1 MRVGQQDFVAEGG
14 FLLIIKG
21 FVKVLVRNGEL
32 TMVQPIQDP
41 ETPDEDGDADF
52 KALTAQEA
60 QAWRQRHPGLSVWRM
75 VGAQALVGAVAVALA
90 GLVSGQAHVAWSA
103 AYGALAVVVPAA
115 LFARGM
121 ARMRGGANAALVG
134 FFGWE
139 MAKIALTVAM
149 LAAAPRLIAP
159 LSWLALLA
167 GMVVTMK
174 TYWIAL
180 WARPGV
186 RKTD

>member
-1 MRVGQQDFVAEGG
+1 MNP
-14 FLLIIKG
+14 
-21 FVKVLVRNGEL
+21 KVL
-32 TMVQPIQDP
+32 
-41 ETPDEDGDADF
+41 ETEIEDEEPDF
-52 KALTAQEA
+52 KPLTAQEA
-60 QAWRQRHPGLSVWRM
+60 KAWRQRHPSLSVWRV
-75 VGAQALVGAVAVALA
+75 VGLQVLVGLLVTLVAL
-90 GLVSGQAHVAWSA
+90 LVSRKVSVALSA
-103 AYGALAVVVPAA
+103 GYGALAVVLPSA

-121 ARMRGGANAALVG
+121 GRMKASASAVLAG

-149 LAAAPRLIAP
+149 LAAASKLIDP
-159 LSWLALLA
+159 LSWLALLV

>member
-1 MRVGQQDFVAEGG
+1 MTNSVSPTTEVE
-14 FLLIIKG
+14 
-21 FVKVLVRNGEL
+21 
-32 TMVQPIQDP
+32 
-41 ETPDEDGDADF
+41 DEDSDF
-52 KALTAQEA
+52 KPLTEQEA
-60 QAWRQRHPGLSVWRM
+60 QEWRKRHPALSVWRVVM
-75 VGAQALVGAVAVALA
+75 AQAVVGALVTLVVW
-90 GLVSGQAHVAWSA
+90 LVSGKSHIAVSA
-103 AYGALAVVVPAA
+103 GYGSLAVVLPSV

-121 ARMRGGANAALVG
+121 GRIKNAASSANAVLTG

-149 LAAAPRLIAP
+149 LAAAPKLIDA

>member
-1 MRVGQQDFVAEGG
+1 MTNPNLPTTEVE
-14 FLLIIKG
+14 
-21 FVKVLVRNGEL
+21 
-32 TMVQPIQDP
+32 
-41 ETPDEDGDADF
+41 DEDSDF
-52 KALTAQEA
+52 KPLTAQEA
-60 QAWRQRHPGLSVWRM
+60 QEWRKRHPALSVWRVVM
-75 VGAQALVGAVAVALA
+75 AQALVGMLVVLVTW
-90 GLVSGQAHVAWSA
+90 LVSGKPSVIVSA
-103 AYGALAVVVPAA
+103 GYGALAVVLPAA

-121 ARMRGGANAALVG
+121 GRLKNSAKAMLVG

-149 LAAAPRLIAP
+149 LAAAPKLIDA

-174 TYWIAL
+174 TYWVAQ
-180 WARPGV
+180 WARSSV

>member
-1 MRVGQQDFVAEGG
+1 MTNSDSPTTEVE
-14 FLLIIKG
+14 
-21 FVKVLVRNGEL
+21 
-32 TMVQPIQDP
+32 
-41 ETPDEDGDADF
+41 DEDSDF
-52 KALTAQEA
+52 KPLTAQEA
-60 QAWRQRHPGLSVWRM
+60 QEWRKRHPALSVWRL
-75 VGAQALVGAVAVALA
+75 VLAQAVVGVLATLVAW
-90 GLVSGQAHVAWSA
+90 LVSGKSQVAMSA
-103 AYGALAVVVPAA
+103 GYGALAVVLPSA

-121 ARMRGGANAALVG
+121 GRIKNSAGSANAMLTG

-149 LAAAPRLIAP
+149 LAAAPKLIDA

-180 WARPGV
+180 WVRSSV

>member
-1 MRVGQQDFVAEGG
+1 MTNSVSPTTEVE
-14 FLLIIKG
+14 
-21 FVKVLVRNGEL
+21 
-32 TMVQPIQDP
+32 
-41 ETPDEDGDADF
+41 DEDSDF
-52 KALTAQEA
+52 KPLTAQEA
-60 QAWRQRHPGLSVWRM
+60 QEWRKRHPALSVWRL
-75 VGAQALVGAVAVALA
+75 VLAQAVVGVLATLVAW
-90 GLVSGQAHVAWSA
+90 LVSGKSQVAMSA
-103 AYGALAVVVPAA
+103 GYGALAVVLPSA

-121 ARMRGGANAALVG
+121 GRIKNSAGSANAMLTG

-149 LAAAPRLIAP
+149 LAAAPKLIDA

-180 WARPGV
+180 WVRSSV

>member
-1 MRVGQQDFVAEGG
+1 MTKSVLPTTEAE
-14 FLLIIKG
+14 
-21 FVKVLVRNGEL
+21 
-32 TMVQPIQDP
+32 
-41 ETPDEDGDADF
+41 DEDSDF
-52 KALTAQEA
+52 KPLTAQEA
-60 QAWRQRHPGLSVWRM
+60 QEWRKRHPALSVWRVVM
-75 VGAQALVGAVAVALA
+75 AQALVGVLVVVVAW
-90 GLVSGQAHVAWSA
+90 LVSGKFNVIVSA
-103 AYGALAVVVPAA
+103 GYGALAVVLPAA

-121 ARMRGGANAALVG
+121 GRIKNSAKAMLVG

-149 LAAAPRLIAP
+149 LAAAPKLIDA

-180 WARPGV
+180 WVRSSV

>member
-1 MRVGQQDFVAEGG
+1 MTKSVLPTTEAE
-14 FLLIIKG
+14 
-21 FVKVLVRNGEL
+21 
-32 TMVQPIQDP
+32 
-41 ETPDEDGDADF
+41 DEDSDF
-52 KALTAQEA
+52 KPLTAQEA
-60 QAWRQRHPGLSVWRM
+60 QEWRKRHPALSVWRVVM
-75 VGAQALVGAVAVALA
+75 AQALVGVLVVVVAW
-90 GLVSGQAHVAWSA
+90 LVSGKFNVIVSA
-103 AYGALAVVVPAA
+103 GYGALAVVLPAA

-121 ARMRGGANAALVG
+121 GRIKNSAKAMLVG

-149 LAAAPRLIAP
+149 LAAAPKLIDA

-174 TYWIAL
+174 TYWVAQ
-180 WARPGV
+180 WARSGV

>member
-1 MRVGQQDFVAEGG
+1 MARGRMTNSVSPTTEVE
-14 FLLIIKG
+14 
-21 FVKVLVRNGEL
+21 
-32 TMVQPIQDP
+32 
-41 ETPDEDGDADF
+41 DEDSDF
-52 KALTAQEA
+52 KPLTAQEA
-60 QAWRQRHPGLSVWRM
+60 QEWRKRHPALSVWRVVM
-75 VGAQALVGAVAVALA
+75 AQALVGVLVALVAWVVSGKSQVAVSA
-90 GLVSGQAHVAWSA
+90 G
-103 AYGALAVVVPAA
+103 YGALAVVLPSA

-121 ARMRGGANAALVG
+121 GRIKNSASSGNAVLTG

-149 LAAAPRLIAP
+149 LAAAPKLIAS

-167 GMVVTMK
+167 GMLVTMK

>member
-1 MRVGQQDFVAEGG
+1 MSVARG
-14 FLLIIKG
+14 LQ
-21 FVKVLVRNGEL
+21 
-32 TMVQPIQDP
+32 TMKTIAP
-41 ETPDEDGDADF
+41 ETEAEAEESDF
-52 KALTAQEA
+52 KPLTAQEA
-60 QAWRQRHPGLSVWRM
+60 QAWRSRHRAIPVWRL
-75 VGAQALVGAVAVALA
+75 VVVQALVGGLVALLA
-90 GLVSGQAHVAWSA
+90 GLVSGKPPIGWSA
-103 AYGALAVVVPAA
+103 GYGALAVVVPAA

-121 ARMRGGANAALVG
+121 ARQRFAGSPGAAMVG

-139 MAKIALTVAM
+139 MVKIVLTVAM
-149 LAAAPRLIAP
+149 LAAAPRLVAQ

-180 WARPGV
+180 MVQPGV

>member
-1 MRVGQQDFVAEGG
+1 M
-14 FLLIIKG
+14 
-21 FVKVLVRNGEL
+21 
-32 TMVQPIQDP
+32 
-41 ETPDEDGDADF
+41 ETEIEDEEPDF
-52 KALTAQEA
+52 KPLTAQEA
-60 QAWRQRHPGLSVWRM
+60 QAWRQRHPSPSVWRI
-75 VGAQALVGAVAVALA
+75 VVWQVLVGLLVALLA
-90 GLVSGQAHVAWSA
+90 LLVSRKLNVALSA
-103 AYGALAVVVPAA
+103 AYGALAVVLPSA

-121 ARMRGGANAALVG
+121 GRMKASPRAVLVG

-149 LAAAPRLIAP
+149 LAAAPKLIAP
-159 LSWLALLA
+159 LSWLALLV

-180 WARPGV
+180 WVRSRI

>member
-1 MRVGQQDFVAEGG
+1 MPLPALDDDAETGA
-14 FLLIIKG
+14 
-21 FVKVLVRNGEL
+21 GE
-32 TMVQPIQDP
+32 
-41 ETPDEDGDADF
+41 EDF
-52 KALTAQEA
+52 KPLNAQEA
-60 QAWRQRHPGLSVWRM
+60 QAWRQRNPAVSVWRM
-75 VGAQALVGAVAVALA
+75 VAAQAVVGVLVALVA
-90 GLVSGQAHVAWSA
+90 WLVSGQGYVAWSTG
-103 AYGALAVVVPAA
+103 YGALAVVLPAA

-121 ARMRGGANAALVG
+121 GRKRHSAGAVMAG

-139 MAKIALTVAM
+139 MAKIGLTVAM
-149 LAAAPRLIAP
+149 LAAAPKLIAP
-159 LSWLALLA
+159 LSWLALLV

>member
-1 MRVGQQDFVAEGG
+1 MTNSVSPTTEVE
-14 FLLIIKG
+14 
-21 FVKVLVRNGEL
+21 
-32 TMVQPIQDP
+32 
-41 ETPDEDGDADF
+41 DEDSDF
-52 KALTAQEA
+52 KPLTAQEA
-60 QAWRQRHPGLSVWRM
+60 QEWRKRHPALSVWRL
-75 VGAQALVGAVAVALA
+75 VLAQAVVGLLATLVAW
-90 GLVSGQAHVAWSA
+90 LVSGKSQVAMSA
-103 AYGALAVVVPAA
+103 GYGALAVVLPSA

-121 ARMRGGANAALVG
+121 GRIKNSAGSANAMLTG

-149 LAAAPRLIAP
+149 LAAAPKLIDA

-180 WARPGV
+180 WVRSSV

>member
-1 MRVGQQDFVAEGG
+1 MTNSVSPTTEVE
-14 FLLIIKG
+14 
-21 FVKVLVRNGEL
+21 
-32 TMVQPIQDP
+32 
-41 ETPDEDGDADF
+41 DEDSDF
-52 KALTAQEA
+52 KPLTAQEA
-60 QAWRQRHPGLSVWRM
+60 QEWRKRHPALSVWRL
-75 VGAQALVGAVAVALA
+75 VLAQAVVGVLATLVAW
-90 GLVSGQAHVAWSA
+90 LVSGKSQVAMSA
-103 AYGALAVVVPAA
+103 GYGALAVVLPSA

-121 ARMRGGANAALVG
+121 GRIKNSAGSANAMLTG

-139 MAKIALTVAM
+139 MAKIALPVAM
-149 LAAAPRLIAP
+149 LAAAPKLIDA

-180 WARPGV
+180 WVRSSV

>member
-1 MRVGQQDFVAEGG
+1 MTKSVLPTTEAE
-14 FLLIIKG
+14 
-21 FVKVLVRNGEL
+21 
-32 TMVQPIQDP
+32 
-41 ETPDEDGDADF
+41 DEDSDF
-52 KALTAQEA
+52 KPLTAQEA
-60 QAWRQRHPGLSVWRM
+60 QEWRKRHPALSVWRVVM
-75 VGAQALVGAVAVALA
+75 AQALVGVVVVVVAW
-90 GLVSGQAHVAWSA
+90 LVSGKFNVIVSA
-103 AYGALAVVVPAA
+103 GYGALAVVLPAA

-121 ARMRGGANAALVG
+121 GRIKNSAKAMLVG

-149 LAAAPRLIAP
+149 LAAAPKLIDA

-174 TYWIAL
+174 TYWVAQ
-180 WARPGV
+180 WARSGV

>member
-1 MRVGQQDFVAEGG
+1 MTNPNLPTTEVE
-14 FLLIIKG
+14 
-21 FVKVLVRNGEL
+21 
-32 TMVQPIQDP
+32 
-41 ETPDEDGDADF
+41 DEDADF
-52 KALTAQEA
+52 KPLTAQEA
-60 QAWRQRHPGLSVWRM
+60 QEWRKRHPALSVWRVVM
-75 VGAQALVGAVAVALA
+75 AQALVGVLVVFVTW
-90 GLVSGQAHVAWSA
+90 LVSGKSNVIVSA
-103 AYGALAVVVPAA
+103 GYGVLAVVLPAA

-121 ARMRGGANAALVG
+121 GRIQHSAKAMLVG

-149 LAAAPRLIAP
+149 LAAAPKLIDA

-174 TYWIAL
+174 TYWVAQ
-180 WARPGV
+180 WARSGV

>member
-1 MRVGQQDFVAEGG
+1 MVNPSAPRPEAE
-14 FLLIIKG
+14 
-21 FVKVLVRNGEL
+21 
-32 TMVQPIQDP
+32 
-41 ETPDEDGDADF
+41 DEEPDF
-52 KALTAQEA
+52 KPLTAQEA
-60 QAWRQRHPGLSVWRM
+60 QAWRKRHPALSVWWL
-75 VGAQALVGAVAVALA
+75 VGAQALVGVLVAVATVLWTGKA
-90 GLVSGQAHVAWSA
+90 FLAWSA
-103 AYGALAVVVPAA
+103 AYGALAVVLPSA

-121 ARMRGGANAALVG
+121 GRVRASGGAALAG

-149 LAAAPRLIAP
+149 LAAAPKLIAP
-159 LSWLALLA
+159 LSWLALLV

>member
-1 MRVGQQDFVAEGG
+1 MTNSVSPTTEVE
-14 FLLIIKG
+14 
-21 FVKVLVRNGEL
+21 
-32 TMVQPIQDP
+32 
-41 ETPDEDGDADF
+41 DEDSDF
-52 KALTAQEA
+52 KPLTQQEA
-60 QAWRQRHPGLSVWRM
+60 QEWRKRHPALSVWRL
-75 VGAQALVGAVAVALA
+75 VLAQAAVGVLVALVA
-90 GLVSGQAHVAWSA
+90 WLVSGKSQVAMSA
-103 AYGALAVVVPAA
+103 GYGALAVVLPSA

-121 ARMRGGANAALVG
+121 GRIKNSAGSANAMLTG

-149 LAAAPRLIAP
+149 LAAAPKLIDA

-174 TYWIAL
+174 TYWVAR
-180 WARPGV
+180 WARSGV

>member
-1 MRVGQQDFVAEGG
+1 MTNSVSPTTEVE
-14 FLLIIKG
+14 
-21 FVKVLVRNGEL
+21 
-32 TMVQPIQDP
+32 
-41 ETPDEDGDADF
+41 DEDSDF
-52 KALTAQEA
+52 KPLTAQEA
-60 QAWRQRHPGLSVWRM
+60 QEWRKRHPALSVWRL
-75 VGAQALVGAVAVALA
+75 VLAQAVVGVLATLVAW
-90 GLVSGQAHVAWSA
+90 LVSGKSQVAMSA
-103 AYGALAVVVPAA
+103 GYGALAVVLPSA

-121 ARMRGGANAALVG
+121 GRIKNSAGSANAMLTG

-149 LAAAPRLIAP
+149 LAAAPKLIDA

-167 GMVVTMK
+167 VMVVTMK

-180 WARPGV
+180 WVRSSV

>member
-1 MRVGQQDFVAEGG
+1 MLATLVA
-14 FLLIIKG
+14 
-21 FVKVLVRNGEL
+21 
-32 TMVQPIQDP
+32 
-41 ETPDEDGDADF
+41 
-52 KALTAQEA
+52 
-60 QAWRQRHPGLSVWRM
+60 W
-75 VGAQALVGAVAVALA
+75 
-90 GLVSGQAHVAWSA
+90 LVSGKSQVAMCA
-103 AYGALAVVVPAA
+103 GYGALAVVLPSA

-121 ARMRGGANAALVG
+121 GRIKNSAGSANAMLTG

-149 LAAAPRLIAP
+149 LAAAPKLIDA

-174 TYWIAL
+174 TYWVAR
-180 WARPGV
+180 WARSGV

>member
-1 MRVGQQDFVAEGG
+1 MARGRMTNSVSPTTEVE
-14 FLLIIKG
+14 
-21 FVKVLVRNGEL
+21 
-32 TMVQPIQDP
+32 
-41 ETPDEDGDADF
+41 DEDSDF
-52 KALTAQEA
+52 KPLTAQEA
-60 QAWRQRHPGLSVWRM
+60 QEWRKRHPALSVWRL
-75 VGAQALVGAVAVALA
+75 VLAQAVVGVLATLVAW
-90 GLVSGQAHVAWSA
+90 LVSAKSQVAMSA
-103 AYGALAVVVPAA
+103 GYGALAVVLPSA

-121 ARMRGGANAALVG
+121 GRIKNSAGSANAMLTG

-149 LAAAPRLIAP
+149 LAAAPKLIDA

-180 WARPGV
+180 WVRSSV

>member
-1 MRVGQQDFVAEGG
+1 MT
-14 FLLIIKG
+14 KT
-21 FVKVLVRNGEL
+21 VLPATEVE
-32 TMVQPIQDP
+32 
-41 ETPDEDGDADF
+41 DEDSDF
-52 KALTAQEA
+52 KPLTAQQA
-60 QAWRQRHPGLSVWRM
+60 QEWRKRNPALSVWRL
-75 VGAQALVGAVAVALA
+75 VATQALVGVLVALVA
-90 GLVSGQAHVAWSA
+90 WLVSGKSHVALSVE
-103 AYGALAVVVPAA
+103 YGALAVVLPSA

-121 ARMRGGANAALVG
+121 GRIRNSGGAVLTG

-149 LAAAPRLIAP
+149 LAAAPKLIDS
-159 LSWLALLA
+159 LSWLALLV

-180 WARPGV
+180 WVRSGV

>member
-1 MRVGQQDFVAEGG
+1 MTNPVSETTEVEG
-14 FLLIIKG
+14 
-21 FVKVLVRNGEL
+21 
-32 TMVQPIQDP
+32 
-41 ETPDEDGDADF
+41 EDSDF
-52 KALTAQEA
+52 KPLTAQEA
-60 QAWRQRHPGLSVWRM
+60 QEWRKRHPALSVWRL
-75 VGAQALVGAVAVALA
+75 VLAQAVVGVLATLVAW
-90 GLVSGQAHVAWSA
+90 LVSGKSQVAMSA
-103 AYGALAVVVPAA
+103 GYGALAVVLPSA

-121 ARMRGGANAALVG
+121 GRIKNSAGSANAMLTG

-149 LAAAPRLIAP
+149 LAAAPKLIDA

-174 TYWIAL
+174 TYWVAR
-180 WARPGV
+180 WARSGV